1 MARHETGKHSSGG
14 NVQVRVAWIG
24 AIGLIAAV
32 AVGAL
37 ITAIVRPPQPG
48 QPELPLTSAPSD
60 TTPTAPGNGTAT
72 TTELAATTP
81 TQVLTSTLDPTSVP
95 PGLFD
100 GNWINEYP
108 DSKRIR
114 RVEIAREGDQ
124 LTVRVFGNGDC
135 GAADCL
141 WGTDT
146 VSTADIEGEAFNFE
160 WEKGT
165 AATKGQIQALD
176 DGRLEIKTQT
186 HFSDN
191 SRRDGGGTFFFKR
204 H

>member
-1 MARHETGKHSSGG
+1 MARNEINKHSSGG

-24 AIGLIAAV
+24 AIGLIAAA

-37 ITAIVRPPQPG
+37 ITAIVRPPQTP
-48 QPELPLTSAPSD
+48 APSA
-60 TTPTAPGNGTAT
+60 TTPTALGDETAT

-81 TQVLTSTLDPTSVP
+81 TQVLTSTPDPTSVS
-95 PGLFD
+95 PGPFD

-108 DSKRIR
+108 DSKRIK
-114 RVEIAREGDQ
+114 RVEIACEGDQ

-146 VSTADIEGEAFNFE
+146 VSTADIEGRAFNFE

-191 SRRDGGGTFFFKR
+191 SLRDGGGTFFFKR